1 LDLASATNFGVLAG
15 AALSLTNPTS
25 VTGNVGSPSIT
36 PASGP
41 STLVGTK
48 YDTASGSLTLIANA
62 VSDMQTAVGCAN
74 RRTCDVNFPAAID
87 LGDSPPLGPGV
98 YCAGGAINITGILSL
113 NAPGVYIFSTPST
126 LDTAANAVVQ
136 FTGTATAANASV
148 FWVPAGATTIA
159 ADSTFIGTVMT
170 SSAAITVGA
179 NSTLAPGR
187 ALSGSAVT
195 LNTNTIARP

>member
-1 LDLASATNFGVLAG
+1 LDLKSATKFGVLAG

-25 VTGNVGSPSIT
+25 VTGDVGSPSIT

-74 RRTCDVNFPAAID
+74 GRTCDVNFPAAID
-87 LGDSPPLGPGV
+87 LGGSSRGPGV
-98 YCAGGAINITGILSL
+98 YCAGGAINITGILNL
-113 NAPGVYIFSTPST
+113 NAPGVYIFRTPST

-148 FWVPAGATTIA
+148 FWVPGGATTIA